1 MNESVIS
8 RARMSSWVPSGE
20 TDVNRASP
28 TEIVTL
34 KSTWCHQS
42 SSCSLL
48 TKRPKVAETS
58 LNNRIS
64 ISTGEELLTE
74 VDSLQDVEKEIV
86 EGEKEIREEIEVD
99 KKECEKLC
107 GGYEK
112 VARLKNDLVERGKQ
126 KIKRQNER
134 RKQTKKSI
142 KFATVRVSEMAAP
155 EREPSE
161 RTQAPHERNFRI
173 VF

>member
-1 MNESVIS
+1 MNESVIF
-8 RARMSSWVPSGE
+8 RMSSSVPSRQE
-20 TDVNRASP
+20 TLDCCQASP
-28 TEIVTL
+28 TEMVTL

-48 TKRPKVAETS
+48 TKRPNVSKS
-58 LNNRIS
+58 LTERIS
-64 ISTGEELLTE
+64 ISTVEGLVTE

-134 RKQTKKSI
+134 RKQTTKSVKLYLPI
-142 KFATVRVSEMAAP
+142 FHEIGRSFKHP
-155 EREPSE
+155 PKPSLPC
-161 RTQAPHERNFRI
+161 RSSNNL
-173 VF
+173 